1 LTNSLNQAIVPTEM
15 KTSLLRPVYKKG
27 NHKEIENYRHIAIL
41 PTISKISDIYFA
53 ELLDNFLDMKKVIIK
68 EQYGYRRNQGAPDLL
83 EQFCDT
89 VNGALNNHLHVL
101 VCFVDFSKAF
111 DSINHTKLLDVLDDM
126 GIRGS
131 VMEWLRNYLNG
142 RKCTVKVA
150 NHFSKKKGNEKSCTT
165 RECPGT

>member
-1 LTNSLNQAIVPTEM
+1 
-15 KTSLLRPVYKKG
+15 
-27 NHKEIENYRHIAIL
+27 
-41 PTISKISDIYFA
+41 
-53 ELLDNFLDMKKVIIK
+53 
-68 EQYGYRRNQGAPDLL
+68 
-83 EQFCDT
+83 
-89 VNGALNNHLHVL
+89 
-101 VCFVDFSKAF
+101 
-111 DSINHTKLLDVLDDM
+111 LLDVLDDM